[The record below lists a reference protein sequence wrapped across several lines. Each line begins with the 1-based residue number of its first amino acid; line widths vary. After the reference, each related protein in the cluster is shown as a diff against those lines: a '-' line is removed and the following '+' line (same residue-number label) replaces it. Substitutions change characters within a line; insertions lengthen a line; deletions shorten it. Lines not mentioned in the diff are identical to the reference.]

1 MNQNEKIKKH
11 LSLVLEE
18 NKKTNLT
25 RIVDEKS
32 ALLLHIEDS
41 IAGLAD
47 LNESPQGLYGD
58 MGSGAGYPG
67 IPLAILSKR
76 KTVLIDSIKKKAQA
90 LESMIREL
98 EIDDYVNVYE
108 GRIEELSLQK
118 PASFSVLTARALTQ
132 LPSLLELAAPL
143 LIHSG
148 RLICYKS
155 QLPNDELKKAVD
167 LEDRIGLKL
176 IKKREY
182 YLSDQE
188 TKRCLVVFEKEHE
201 SKLKLP
207 RRIGMAQKRPLSS

>member
-25 RIVDEKS
+25 SIVDEKS

-76 KTVLIDSIKKKAQA
+76 KTVLIDSIKKKAQV

-188 TKRCLVVFEKEHE
+188 TKRCLVIFEKEHE

>member
-76 KTVLIDSIKKKAQA
+76 KTVLIDSVKKKAQA

-108 GRIEELSLQK
+108 GRIEELSLQRS
-118 PASFSVLTARALTQ
+118 ASFSVLTARALTQ

>member
-118 PASFSVLTARALTQ
+118 PASFSVLTARALAQ

-155 QLPNDELKKAVD
+155 QLPNNELKKAVD
-167 LEDRIGLKL
+167 LEDKIGLKL

>member
-155 QLPNDELKKAVD
+155 QLPNNELKKAVD
-167 LEDRIGLKL
+167 LEDKIGLKL

>member
-25 RIVDEKS
+25 RIVDGKS

-118 PASFSVLTARALTQ
+118 PASFSVLTARALAQ

-188 TKRCLVVFEKEHE
+188 TKRCLVIFEKEHE